1 MNFAIKPE
9 SSIVKPNMN
18 DIVKLCEFNIN
29 GKIGTPGQK
38 KKLNFVSLI
47 YQVQNR
53 LKKFFQKV
61 TFVML

>member
-1 MNFAIKPE
+1 MNFATKPE
-9 SSIVKPNMN
+9 PSFVKPNLN
-18 DIVKLCEFNIN
+18 DIVKLREFKIN

-38 KKLNFVSLI
+38 EKLNFVSLI

-53 LKKFFQKV
+53 LKKFFQKL